1 MSRLTVYERLKPE
14 IKEILHSKENEK
26 YKGSVD
32 RIVKAFSST
41 TFYSDLSIGDI
52 SSLYT
57 FAHLELIKTSVW
69 DFKYGDNILISKDYE
84 YDGN

>member
-1 MSRLTVYERLKPE
+1 MSRLTIYERLKPE
-14 IKEILHSKENEK
+14 IKEALHSSENDK

-32 RIVKAFSST
+32 SIVEALSST
-41 TFYSDLSIGDI
+41 TFYSDLKISDI

-57 FAHLELIKTSVW
+57 FSNIELIRVSAW

-84 YDGN
+84 